1 MLMAVAFLIIFYLS
15 LGMQRILYDNGKW
28 SSCVPVQCIRVL
40 CPSALCAFV
49 AVWRKWATTR
59 LWETSF
65 HIVSYERK
73 KKWRSKNEKK
83 KNSREDWTRYIAFN
97 KYPEGFLTL
106 VQPIRFML
114 IAHLFCLRCIL
125 MNCLGVRMHHYAPS
139 NNRHQWMNTNIW
151 ISFLNL
157 ITKPWSNCGW
167 DEKWL

>member
-1 MLMAVAFLIIFYLS
+1 MIVMRSGAMHSGVVSQCTLCICGCVKKVSDDATMRNIIS
-15 LGMQRILYDNGKW
+15 HR
-28 SSCVPVQCIRVL
+28 
-40 CPSALCAFV
+40 FV
-49 AVWRKWATTR
+49 RT
-59 LWETSF
+59 
-65 HIVSYERK
+65 K
-73 KKWRSKNEKK
+73 KKMKKQKWKK